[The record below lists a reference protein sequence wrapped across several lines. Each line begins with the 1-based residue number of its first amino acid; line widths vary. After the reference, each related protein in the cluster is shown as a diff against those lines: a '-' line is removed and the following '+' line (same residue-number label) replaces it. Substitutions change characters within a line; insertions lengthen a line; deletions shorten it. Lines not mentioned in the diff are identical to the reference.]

1 MSAQVVWYDSSG
13 KNQNTEYIKMLFLL
27 ISVELVRRKKFSS
40 LKKKM
45 VVDRTLYDVLG
56 VEPNATQE
64 TIAKVKTRQEYF
76 LIKDLEEIF
85 DLKLNK
91 YILIVNID

>member
-1 MSAQVVWYDSSG
+1 
-13 KNQNTEYIKMLFLL
+13 MLFLL

>member
-1 MSAQVVWYDSSG
+1 
-13 KNQNTEYIKMLFLL
+13 
-27 ISVELVRRKKFSS
+27 
-40 LKKKM
+40 M

-91 YILIVNID
+91 YILIVNIDQAVKTKSLEHHPDRGGSVEMVRIYFKCKRMYCIIF

>member
-1 MSAQVVWYDSSG
+1 
-13 KNQNTEYIKMLFLL
+13 
-27 ISVELVRRKKFSS
+27 
-40 LKKKM
+40 M